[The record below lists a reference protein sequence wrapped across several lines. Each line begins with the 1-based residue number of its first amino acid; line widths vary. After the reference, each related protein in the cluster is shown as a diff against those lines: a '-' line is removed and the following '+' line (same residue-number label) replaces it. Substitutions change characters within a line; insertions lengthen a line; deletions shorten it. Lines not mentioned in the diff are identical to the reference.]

1 MTTTPEPATDRLVQ
15 LGFSTYEART
25 YVGLLTTGPAT
36 GYAVANATGVPQPKV
51 YETLRRLADRGAAV
65 QIAGQPARW
74 SAIPPET
81 LLENLE
87 GDFTERLGAA
97 RDDLARLA
105 ATEAATEPSVLWHQT
120 DRAEILE
127 NARRFLRAATT
138 HVYLSGQGATL
149 GELAAEIAA
158 AAAREVEFTILHF
171 GDLPFPAP
179 RGRSFRHA
187 TTDAVLRPSVRA
199 QHLAMVADSQH
210 ALWAV
215 ARDGRH
221 WEGLHADDALLA
233 SVVKGYIRHD
243 VFVQRMYGELPAE
256 LEQHFGPGLL
266 QLADLSDPG
275 TAESAAE
282 GRTA

>member
-1 MTTTPEPATDRLVQ
+1 MTTTPEPATSRLVQ

-74 SAIPPET
+74 SAIPPDA
-81 LLENLE
+81 LLASLDS
-87 GDFTERLGAA
+87 DFAERLGAA
-97 RDDLARLA
+97 RDDLAELA
-105 ATEAATEPSVLWHQT
+105 ATGSPTEPSVLWRQT

-127 NARRFLRAATT
+127 NARRFLRGATT
-138 HVYLSGQGATL
+138 HVYLSGQGSTL
-149 GELAAEIAA
+149 GELADDITA
-158 AAAREVEFTILHF
+158 AAAREVEFTVLHF

-199 QHLAMVADSQH
+199 LHLAMVIDSQQ

-215 ARDGRH
+215 ARDGHH
-221 WEGLHADDALLA
+221 WEGLNAEDALLA
-233 SVVKGYIRHD
+233 GVVKSYVRHD
-243 VFVQRMYGELPAE
+243 IFVQRMYAELPEE

-266 QLADLSDPG
+266 QLADLTG
-275 TAESAAE
+275 TAADESTAE
-282 GRTA
+282 DRTA